1 MVPYIGYLTHLRVD
15 ENIRKV
21 LYGKKFPS
29 NKKKDLELF
38 LNFWI
43 FYFAKKAGHKFI
55 IFVNFHRS
63 LCLFAAGES
72 EISLSLYIASGCVS
86 CRWRQYSCNESNLL
100 THPQTEHLRLCTS
113 FQIWWNLTK
122 CWSMWN
128 PFRSTWL
135 HWGQQGSW
143 WLYTCSNKCFKLRG
157 FHPQKTQFS
166 TMSSLVWGTWSFFR
180 WFQ

>member
-1 MVPYIGYLTHLRVD
+1 MD
-15 ENIRKV
+15 E
-21 LYGKKFPS
+21 KK
-29 NKKKDLELF
+29 KKKDLELF